1 MDKQFAYSTMVIKA
15 MDEDKREFEG
25 IASTPE
31 PDRVNDVM
39 IPKGAKF
46 KLPMPFLW
54 QHDSQKPIGEIYEAT
69 VTPKGIKVKGR
80 IKKVDAPSQLV
91 ARLDEAWVSMKEGLV
106 RGLSIGFRPL
116 KYAFL
121 DSGGVQFDEWDWYE
135 LSAVTIPMNADGGI
149 TSVKAF
155 DADLRSSMG
164 NESEEASDKPSGS
177 TETKPKL
184 KSVKLTPK
192 EAKNMS
198 IAEKLKDF
206 KAELATKSAEMNG
219 MMEKSMESGETFDSA
234 QEEKYETLKGEVDA
248 LQKHIERAEQMLKS
262 AAKTATPVDGTTE
275 AKAKDT
281 RQGFQVKPQPKL
293 EKGIEFAR
301 LAMCKFASQGNAQE
315 ALNIAKT
322 QYGTESGVAKALELE
337 TGGRKIEQIMK
348 ATVEAG
354 TTLDATWAAPLVE
367 YQNFAGD
374 FVEFLRPRT
383 ILGQFGQGNVPS
395 LRRIP
400 FNVRIPAQTSGGAA
414 YWVGEGAPKPLTS
427 FDFTST
433 EHRWNKV
440 ASIAVLTEEL
450 IRFSDPSAERLV
462 RDSLADAV
470 IARTDIDFIDP
481 AKALVA
487 NVSPASIT
495 NGATAIPSRG
505 PTAEDV
511 RCDLQALWAPFIAAN
526 NAPRTA
532 VYIMNSTTALA
543 VSLMVNAL
551 GTAQE
556 FPGITMNGGTLL
568 GVPVIVSDYVPEGIV
583 ALVNASDIYLSD
595 DGQVTVDASREAS
608 LQMLDNPTNNSATGT
623 PTTMVS
629 MFQTN
634 SVALRAERYINW
646 SRRRAS
652 GVAYLTDVTWGACA
666 TA

>member
-1 MDKQFAYSTMVIKA
+1 MNKQIGFTSLTVKA
-15 MDEDKREFEG
+15 VDSAKRMIRG
-25 IASTPE
+25 IATTPT
-31 PDRVNDVM
+31 PDRVNDVVEPLGITFKNPAVLLWM
-39 IPKGAKF
+39 HRHDEPVGSVTFGKPTAKGV
-46 KLPMPFLW
+46 PF
-54 QHDSQKPIGEIYEAT
+54 EAT
-69 VTPKGIKVKGR
+69 FPEIS
-80 IKKVDAPSQLV
+80 APSQLA
-91 ARLDEAWVSMKEGLV
+91 ARVEEAFQSCVSGLIRHV
-106 RGLSIGFRPL
+106 SIGFRPIE
-116 KYAFL
+116 Y
-121 DSGGVQFDEWDWYE
+121 SVIQETGGLRFTKSEVYE
-135 LSAVTIPMNADGGI
+135 LSLV
-149 TSVKAF
+149 SVPAQPDASFEVVKQF
-155 DADLRSSMG
+155 DAEIRASMG
-164 NESEEASDKPSGS
+164 GKDEVYDENSGS
-177 TETKPKL
+177 TEKPKL
-184 KSVKLTPK
+184 KSVKLTSK
-192 EAKNMS
+192 ENKMNLS
-198 IAEKLKDF
+198 EKIKDF
-206 KAELATKSAEMNG
+206 KAELATKSAKMND
-219 MMEKSMESGETFDSA
+219 MMEKSLESGETFDSA
-234 QEEKYETLKGEVDA
+234 QEEEYQTLESEVKA
-248 LQKHIERAEQMLKS
+248 LESHIEKAEKLQS
-262 AAKTATPVDGTTE
+262 AKAKTATAVDGSGE
-275 AKAKDT
+275 AKAAAT
-281 RQGFQVKPQPKL
+281 RQGFQVKSQPKL

-301 LAMCKFASQGNAQE
+301 LAMCKFAAQGNAQE

-374 FVEFLRPRT
+374 FVEYLRPRT

-427 FDFTST
+427 FDFSST

-505 PTAEDV
+505 STAEDV

-556 FPGITMNGGTLL
+556 FPGLTMNGGTLL
-568 GVPVIVSDYVPEGIV
+568 GVPAVVSDYVPEGIV
-583 ALVNASDIYLSD
+583 VLVNASDIYLSD

-623 PTTMVS
+623 ATSMVS

-652 GVAYLTDVTWGACA
+652 GVAYLTGVTWGACA